1 MKKIITSLLALSL
14 VFALVGC
21 SSASSTTQVNG
32 AGSSDTENDHALS
45 YEEMLENA
53 EKVAL
58 TDIYADAD
66 ENALRAAE
74 TYVGNTY
81 RVSAYVTEIERGF
94 FRTIQYLDYGGYRSV
109 VNLANEEDLLT
120 ISTSN
125 TYEFVGVISSV
136 ENGKIVFDNAYLI
149 DVDNYD
155 FTLDGMY
162 YSETGIL
169 DPSNYNLTVEEYMAR
184 NPQKLEENL
193 SDDDDIDLFVFA
205 TLHAS
210 DADGAELYLPK
221 KADNGEISLELTVGD
236 HTSRTVF
243 YMNDYENRMSK
254 FFEGY
259 KDGYYR
265 TGSDKSLEAG
275 SGDSVELAGLFY
287 VEYGVYKE
295 AVENN
300 AEVTLDWG
308 GRYTI
313 TANAQDI
320 IKMDSVSAIAGA
332 LENEMC

>member
-1 MKKIITSLLALSL
+1 MKKIIVSL
-14 VFALVGC
+14 VTLILAFSVVGC
-21 SSASSTTQVNG
+21 SSASPTSTGQIDGSGVVEPDQSNG
-32 AGSSDTENDHALS
+32 LS
-45 YEEMLENA
+45 YEEMIENA
-53 EKVAL
+53 EKVEL

-66 ENALRAAE
+66 QNALRAAE

-81 RVSAYVTEIERGF
+81 RVSAYVTEIEQGF
-94 FRTIQYLDYGGYRSV
+94 FRTIQYMDYGGYRSV

-120 ISTSN
+120 ISTAN

-136 ENGKIVFDNAYLI
+136 ENGKIVFDNAYLVG
-149 DVDNYD
+149 VDDYN

-169 DPSNYNLTVEEYMAR
+169 DPSKYGITVEQYFER
-184 NPQKLEENL
+184 NPQELEENL

-221 KADNGEISLELTVGD
+221 KADNGELSLELTVGD
-236 HTSRTVF
+236 HTYRTVF
-243 YMNDYENRMSK
+243 YMNDYEKRMSK
-254 FFEGY
+254 FFNGY
-259 KDGYYR
+259 KDGYY
-265 TGSDKSLEAG
+265 SDKTLEAG

-300 AEVTLDWG
+300 TEVTLDWG
-308 GRYTI
+308 GRYTV

-332 LENEMC
+332 LEN